1 MNLSVIYI
9 LTNCKYK
16 YQRIFCFD
24 RNVKSDNISK
34 YLLMLEAISANDISS
49 HSLILVRKKENFIF
63 DNNIET
69 LTSSRLDSVNLGC

>member
-1 MNLSVIYI
+1 MKNSSLLI
-9 LTNCKYK
+9 LEET
-16 YQRIFCFD
+16 
-24 RNVKSDNISK
+24 
-34 YLLMLEAISANDISS
+34 SANDISS